1 MGTRRGAIF
10 GSKEKEGCAVRG
22 KIARAPAVKFDRHVE
37 NWRKLFID
45 FLSLSY
51 PSTLQQNNDTS
62 KEVQRR
68 PVQTKKIAGRVPLFG
83 NELIRRKKKRSSRF
97 INFRGRGLGKKTK

>member
-1 MGTRRGAIF
+1 MFAIAKKSEERNWETRLGAIF

-68 PVQTKKIAGRVPLFG
+68 PVQTKKSPVVSPD
-83 NELIRRKKKRSSRF
+83 
-97 INFRGRGLGKKTK
+97 LGTN